1 MINLTEFKITN
12 LSGSAITITSLDN
25 FVLSNGAVDIDMFA
39 DVNGGFSMEDVES
52 NAELETLLQAKD
64 ISIKDQDDGVF
75 MTLLPLYG
83 TMYTVI
89 TDIPV
94 ATTSHNYNPTGF
106 YNAKIVNI
114 EGSGTRYISGLQRT
128 YGGDFKILRNESS
141 DILSYLYN
149 NANSL
154 PENRI
159 FPIERSTNNTKK
171 YSAIVIYYDG
181 IEERWKI
188 IDAEKP

>member
-94 ATTSHNYNPTGF
+94 ATTSNNYNPTGF

-141 DILSYLYN
+141 DVLSYLYN

>member
-25 FVLSNGAVDIDMFA
+25 FVLANGAVDIDMFA

-94 ATTSHNYNPTGF
+94 ATTSNNYNPTGF

-114 EGSGTRYISGLQRT
+114 EGSGTRYISGLQST

-141 DILSYLYN
+141 DVLSYLYN

>member
-25 FVLSNGAVDIDMFA
+25 FVLANGAVDIDMFA

-94 ATTSHNYNPTGF
+94 ATTSNNYNPTGF

-141 DILSYLYN
+141 DVLSYLYN

>member
-94 ATTSHNYNPTGF
+94 ATTSNNYNPTGF

>member
-25 FVLSNGAVDIDMFA
+25 FVLANGAVDIDVFA

-89 TDIPV
+89 TDVPV

-114 EGSGTRYISGLQRT
+114 EGSGTRYISGLQCT

-141 DILSYLYN
+141 GVLSYLYN